1 MQPQIRHYQDD
12 ADMKTTTLRRC
23 PNILILI
30 EGQCVQL
37 WNWRKGGWRKAN
49 KLNHIRPL
57 GNPAHISGLSCSLSF
72 CLLYTFFIFSL
83 CKLQSSIYYFRI
95 FNRVLFSYFVCILCT
110 RSRSHWCASLLHVKL
125 LYSSWS
131 LWSKNTNYMLF
142 HHFFPK
148 IPSSLPNFFLS
159 LCLLRVV
166 LVQVCGSLCAYKPDS
181 PSSAQDHH

>member
-23 PNILILI
+23 PNNLILI

-83 CKLQSSIYYFRI
+83 CKLQSSIYYFWI
-95 FNRVLFSYFVCILCT
+95 FNRVLFLYFVCVLCT
-110 RSRSHWCASLLHVKL
+110 RSRSHWCASLLHLNFSTHHGVCDLKTL
-125 LYSSWS
+125 TTCSFITSFLKSLHPYPIFFSLSVSSE
-131 LWSKNTNYMLF
+131 
-142 HHFFPK
+142 
-148 IPSSLPNFFLS
+148 
-159 LCLLRVV
+159 LC
-166 LVQVCGSLCAYKPDS
+166 
-181 PSSAQDHH
+181 